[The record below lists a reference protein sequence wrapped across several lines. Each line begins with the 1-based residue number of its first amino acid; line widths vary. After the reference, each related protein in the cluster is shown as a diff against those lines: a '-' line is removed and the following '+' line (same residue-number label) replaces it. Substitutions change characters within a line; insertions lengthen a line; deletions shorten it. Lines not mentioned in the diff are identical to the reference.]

1 MPSIYMQESKENSL
15 EEFTGVMLTVANLEL
30 NRHSLLLYSKHYLF
44 VSHNHKFYFFLFD
57 SGKEENPPGMYSLPF
72 CVFFF
77 SVHGVYEWVLSAF
90 AQEKKT
96 ARY

>member
-72 CVFFF
+72 CVFFLVF
-77 SVHGVYEWVLSAF
+77 TVCMNGF
-90 AQEKKT
+90 
-96 ARY
+96 